1 VNSSRGGCLGG
12 VSVRNRV
19 VSRSVSV
26 SVMSWSV
33 PSYRVSYDETIESI
47 WNGEVH
53 PSEIPRISV
62 FDLDGRLYSIN
73 NRRLFV
79 WRVLACKGKVKDVR
93 PMMTWHQFRDTPQAR
108 QAMVQWSFP
117 VHMELAEVFQ
127 AYPELEALATYAWDI
142 KDVPCRPPL
151 AQLGGYS
158 PARARSKT
166 SLRSSSRETNPC

>member
-1 VNSSRGGCLGG
+1 M
-12 VSVRNRV
+12 
-19 VSRSVSV
+19 SV

-117 VHMELAEVFQ
+117 VHMELAEQVVCPKSHAPVVAERRRESSVAAFG
-127 AYPELEALATYAWDI
+127 
-142 KDVPCRPPL
+142 V
-151 AQLGGYS
+151 
-158 PARARSKT
+158 
-166 SLRSSSRETNPC
+166 SSSIAGL